1 MRAMAWRTVL
11 GLVAVVALA
20 ACGPSDAELELMV
33 QERVEDEVARQIA
46 LLPPAP
52 AGPQGEQGPPGPEG
66 PIGPQG
72 PLGPVGSQGEI
83 GPVGP
88 QGVAGPQGRAG
99 PTGPR
104 GERGPQGVQ
113 GSPADTE
120 VTDRLMRA
128 YCNTDAMATTDA
140 VILYTL
146 LLHWSGQ
153 DAGRWTPSN
162 LIELANG
169 VNTETYDS
177 VSGRCAYDSNGNLII
192 KPDRETVEA
201 TFAEQ

>member
-1 MRAMAWRTVL
+1 MRVWIRW
-11 GLVAVVALA
+11 GLLLLLLLATAV
-20 ACGPSDAELELMV
+20 ACGPSEQELDDMI
-33 QERVEDEVARQIA
+33 QEEVEAEVARQIA

-52 AGPQGEQGPPGPEG
+52 AGPQGEQGPPGPQG

-72 PLGPVGSQGEI
+72 PLGLVGSQGEI

-88 QGVAGPQGRAG
+88 QGVAGPQGRQGTTG
-99 PTGPR
+99 PT

-113 GSPADTE
+113 GSPADTA

-128 YCNTDAMATTDA
+128 FCNTDAMATTDA
-140 VILYTL
+140 AILYTL

-153 DAGRWTPSN
+153 DAGGWTPSN

-169 VNTETYDS
+169 VDAETYDRL
-177 VSGRCAYDSNGNLII
+177 SGRCAYDSNGNLII
-192 KPDRETVEA
+192 KPDRETVNA
-201 TFAEQ
+201 AFAEQ